1 MHKARRPHPV
11 RGTRAQPRGIECAG
25 MYRWVLYPLGKVV
38 LALFFLLFG
47 PVRVR
52 GRGLVPR
59 QGGLL
64 VLANHL
70 SDIDPPLVGHALPRP
85 ACFMAKSELFSV
97 PILGSVMRAF
107 RAFPVKRGR
116 PDRAAI
122 RRAVELLRAGECVV
136 VFPEG
141 QISEDGRLQRALA
154 GAALIWKQAQVTCV
168 VCGIAGSQ
176 RIVPFRAVIP
186 RPAFGRVSV
195 QFGEPIPWERA
206 NEIES
211 FGQWFT
217 AEAQRLTG
225 LPLPEDAAEVTEE

>member
-1 MHKARRPHPV
+1 
-11 RGTRAQPRGIECAG
+11 
-25 MYRWVLYPLGKVV
+25 MYRWVFYPLGKVV

-52 GRGLVPR
+52 GRERVPR
-59 QGGLL
+59 RGGLL
-64 VLANHL
+64 VVANHL

-85 ACFMAKSELFSV
+85 AWFMAKSELFSV
-97 PILGSVMRAF
+97 PILGPVMRAF

-122 RRAVELLRAGECVV
+122 RRAVELLQAGECVV

-154 GAALIWKQAQVTCV
+154 GAALIWKHAQVTCV

-176 RIVPFRAVIP
+176 RIVPFRSVIP
-186 RPAFGRVSV
+186 RPAFGGVSV
-195 QFGEPIPWERA
+195 RFGEPIPWERA
-206 NEIES
+206 SEIES
-211 FGQWFT
+211 FGEWFT
-217 AEAQRLTG
+217 GEAQRLTG
-225 LPLPEDAAEVTEE
+225 LPLPEDAVEVTEE